1 MLTAWL
7 TGRGPGLHGY
17 RLYRLDGAGNI
28 MSADW
33 IEAESDADALKE
45 VRQQVDG
52 VRYELWAR
60 DRLVERYHPD
70 IE

>member
-1 MLTAWL
+1 
-7 TGRGPGLHGY
+7 
-17 RLYRLDGAGNI
+17 